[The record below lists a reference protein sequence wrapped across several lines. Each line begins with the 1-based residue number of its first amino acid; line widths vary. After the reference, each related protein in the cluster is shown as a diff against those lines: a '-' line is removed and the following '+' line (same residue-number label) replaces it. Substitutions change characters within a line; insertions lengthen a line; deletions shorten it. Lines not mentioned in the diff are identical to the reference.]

1 MKLKK
6 ILAGFAMGAAMA
18 LSSVTASAS
27 PIDLGGVVFDPEG
40 AFDFTAKGSLFE
52 VLVSQIGDIDRGYGQ
67 IDRINE
73 KLNFCPTCEL
83 TFVFDNYLLVDNNP
97 SHLLFTG
104 GFLNIYVHD
113 TAAPGFTAYD
123 PTNGFA
129 TAGDGV
135 LWLSLAAHTDQRT
148 NGGVLQTGTL
158 FGQVEFGTLGVDPRG
173 KGGGMFD
180 VVGGLAAAHFNTNSQ
195 ADSLGGFADFDF
207 NSEFKPTNSPIPA
220 GALPITGTGTL
231 TGNAIP
237 EPGSLLL
244 VGLGLMGLAAA
255 GKRKQKKA

>member
-1 MKLKK
+1 MKLNK

-18 LSSVTASAS
+18 LTSVSASAS
-27 PIDLGGVVFDPEG
+27 PINLGGVVFDPDG

-52 VLVSQIGDIDRGYGQ
+52 VFVIAPGDVDRGYGQ

-83 TFVFDNYLLVDNNP
+83 TFVFDQFVMVDNDP

-104 GFLNIYVHD
+104 GVLNIYVQD

-123 PTNGFA
+123 ATNGFA

-135 LWLSLAAHTDQRT
+135 LWLSLAAHTDTRM

-158 FGQVEFGTLGVDPRG
+158 FGQVESGVLGKDPRG

-180 VVGGLAAAHFNTNSQ
+180 VVGGLAAANFDTNTK
-195 ADSLGGFADFDF
+195 ADSIGGFADFNF
-207 NSEFKPTNSPIPA
+207 NSEFQPTETPVPA
-220 GALPITGTGTL
+220 GALPISGTGSL
-231 TGNAIP
+231 QGNSIP

-255 GKRKQKKA
+255 GKRKQKQA